1 MDDNKPG
8 DDPRPKPPPWR
19 TSLAKKLLTQDIIDH
34 KAPACMAP
42 YDVYLM
48 RANYWLW
55 KYENFRSNL
64 NNLRKAIAKDQQ
76 RAADDAAFLGKDLE
90 VNPLPE
96 DIPQGYSRWN
106 GSEAERLL
114 KLDVAGARE
123 RLGEVEWGFLLPLL
137 AGIGSA
143 VLVLSSL
150 IESLLHDRPVEMA
163 GLFTGLVL
171 GSVVIAFL
179 FAGLVGVFFG
189 LHPAR
194 KASRLRPIEAL
205 RYE

>member
-1 MDDNKPG
+1 MDNNQPG

-19 TSLAKKLLTQDIIDH
+19 TSLARKLLKQDIIDH
-34 KAPACMAP
+34 KAPASMAP

-48 RANYWLW
+48 RSNYWLW

-96 DIPQGYSRWN
+96 DIPQGYPRWN

-114 KLDVAGARE
+114 KLDVDAGLHEAMSTGELRMSKDE
-123 RLGEVEWGFLLPLL
+123 YQEFPCKVFAKHVYQEVVGRLGRSYWMTRKKAKENHPKEQQLPSKPPSKGPRRRCQGGDDHV
-137 AGIGSA
+137 AK
-143 VLVLSSL
+143 
-150 IESLLHDRPVEMA
+150 DQP
-163 GLFTGLVL
+163 
-171 GSVVIAFL
+171 
-179 FAGLVGVFFG
+179 
-189 LHPAR
+189 
-194 KASRLRPIEAL
+194 
-205 RYE
+205 